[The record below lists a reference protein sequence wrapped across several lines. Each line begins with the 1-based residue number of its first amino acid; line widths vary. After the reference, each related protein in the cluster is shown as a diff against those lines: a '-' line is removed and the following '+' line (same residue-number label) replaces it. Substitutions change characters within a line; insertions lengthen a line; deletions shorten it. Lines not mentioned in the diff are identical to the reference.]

1 MSDKLESV
9 AEELVRSKI
18 LGSRKG
24 SSEPASEHSFRV
36 RDALKQYGYTEEV
49 VLAGLLHDIIE
60 DSDVTES
67 VLRELGFSD
76 RTRELVLLCTHD
88 ERIEDGDK
96 RWIVMMANLIKAG
109 DKEAWAIK
117 TADITDNLRSCHT
130 MAKERCKFMREA
142 KGPFFLNISKS
153 ALENTPIWE
162 ELKKE
167 LA

>member
-36 RDALKQYGYTEEV
+36 RDALKRYGYAEDV
-49 VLAGLLHDIIE
+49 ILAGLLHDTIE
-60 DSDVTES
+60 DSEVTEAE
-67 VLRELGFSD
+67 LRELGFSD